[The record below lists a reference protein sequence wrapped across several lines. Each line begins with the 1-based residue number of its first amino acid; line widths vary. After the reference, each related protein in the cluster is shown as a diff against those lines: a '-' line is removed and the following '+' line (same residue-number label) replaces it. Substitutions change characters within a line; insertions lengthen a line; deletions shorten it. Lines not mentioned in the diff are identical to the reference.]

1 MKNKKKRIKVKD
13 DLVRALH
20 SKNPRR
26 KSMALE
32 KAQRKGNF
40 KPKKKWKIKPWL
52 RTCLT

>member
-1 MKNKKKRIKVKD
+1 MKNKKKKIKVKD

-40 KPKKKWKIKPWL
+40 KPKKK
-52 RTCLT
+52 